1 MEDTKVIS
9 GEEKAVLDAASGTG
23 NANNRTIFRDATL
36 TSQFLR
42 EYSGISLFANV
53 KPEDIEDVTAIYH
66 AYLGIEFE
74 SDTVKK
80 VRVEIQGEPR
90 EVYVIPLIE
99 HKSYVDYDVSM
110 QLLRYMVV
118 IWHDYAK
125 QQESLKQGASHRK
138 NFRYPLIVP
147 IVYYEG
153 KAKWTADRNLS
164 ARIEY
169 ADKMK
174 MYIPEFEYQ
183 VVHVHNYTNE
193 ELQKHDD
200 EMSLVMMLNKIQT
213 PEDYSDLLEI
223 SKEYVS
229 SVYDKASGSIQQV
242 YRDIF
247 WSLMMKMNVPVG
259 EAKQWMNVL
268 EADGMGYLFEN
279 MDKMDIQAERENTR
293 IARAEA
299 DAAKAE
305 LAKAAAKEKEAA
317 AEKELSIQRTV
328 LRQKTLNH
336 TKEEACA
343 EIQFIFELD
352 EGLAKDKVAL
362 YWNL

>member
-1 MEDTKVIS
+1 MEDTKVIN
-9 GEEKAVLDAASGTG
+9 GAEKPIQDAAAGVH
-23 NANNRTIFRDATL
+23 NVNNRTIFRDATL
-36 TSQFLR
+36 TSQFLS

-53 KPEDIEDVTAIYH
+53 KPEDIEDVTEIYQ

-74 SDTVKK
+74 SDTVKR
-80 VRVEIQGEPR
+80 VRVNIQGEQK

-99 HKSYVDYDVSM
+99 HKSYVDYDVPM

-118 IWHDYAK
+118 IWHDYARR
-125 QQESLKQGASHRK
+125 QESVKEGISHRK
-138 NFRYPLIVP
+138 GFRYPLIIP

-153 KAKWTADRNLS
+153 KKKWTADMNLS

-213 PEDYSDLLEI
+213 PEDYSDLFEV

-229 SVYDKASGSIQQV
+229 SVYDKASGSIKQV
-242 YRDIF
+242 YSDIF

-259 EAKQWMNVL
+259 EARQWIRVL
-268 EADGMGYLFEN
+268 ETDGMGYLFEN
-279 MDKMDIQAERENTR
+279 MEKMDIQAERENTR

-299 DAAKAE
+299 EAAKAE
-305 LAKAAAKEKEAA
+305 AKAAAEAA
-317 AEKELSIQRTV
+317 VRRMI
-328 LRQKTLNH
+328 LRQRDMKR
-336 TKEEACA
+336 TKEETQA
-343 EIQFIFELD
+343 ELQYIFELD
-352 EGLAKDKVAL
+352 EDTARDKIAL